1 MSRHHGEPVEQPAE
15 SGGMPPGTDIQRP
28 LVAVVAD
35 GKGQPSQPGAFM
47 PNSRESCCRG
57 FTVITF
63 QPSILSLVRGY
74 RDPAAVSDFITA
86 QVIQP
91 GAD

>member
-35 GKGQPSQPGAFM
+35 GKGQPSQPGFHAEQQGELL
-47 PNSRESCCRG
+47 PG
-57 FTVITF
+57 FHGDHFPAVDFI
-63 QPSILSLVRGY
+63 LVRGY
-74 RDPAAVSDFITA
+74 RDP
-86 QVIQP
+86 
-91 GAD
+91 GGRK